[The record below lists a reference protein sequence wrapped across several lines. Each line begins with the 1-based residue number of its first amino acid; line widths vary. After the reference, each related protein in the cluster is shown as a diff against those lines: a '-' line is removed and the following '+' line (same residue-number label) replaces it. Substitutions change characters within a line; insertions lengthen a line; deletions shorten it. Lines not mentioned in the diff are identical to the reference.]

1 MRQYL
6 DMLREIRSRGVIKKD
21 RTGVGTQ
28 SVFGYQCRYDLQ
40 EGFPLLTTKKVF
52 LKGVIHELLWFI
64 AGDTNIKYLLDNNVH
79 IWDEW
84 ADENGDLGPVYG
96 HQWRSWPAPDGR
108 SVDQL
113 ANVIEQIKRTPDS
126 RRLMVSAWNPGE
138 VDSMALP
145 PCHCLF
151 QFYVA
156 EGKLSCQLYQRSA
169 DTFLGVP
176 FNIASYSLLTMMIAQ
191 ECGLQPG
198 EFIHTTGDTHI
209 YLNHMEQVDEQLSRE
224 PRKPPVMHLNPEVKS
239 VFDFRFE
246 DFTLEGYD
254 PWPAIKA
261 PVAV

>member
-198 EFIHTTGDTHI
+198 EFIHTTCSMW
-209 YLNHMEQVDEQLSRE
+209 LR
-224 PRKPPVMHLNPEVKS
+224 
-239 VFDFRFE
+239 
-246 DFTLEGYD
+246 
-254 PWPAIKA
+254 
-261 PVAV
+261 